1 MKTRVLAPL
10 LLALV
15 FAGCGGG
22 GGDSGAVDMAR
33 EQPLAANPTDAP
45 ALAAASQVT
54 LMYAL
59 DFVGTAATGY
69 GLNDAGDVVGKSY
82 TDTGCGPFCLPPEE
96 IVVWR
101 GGSRIVLPLVPG
113 FDRSYQFPLY
123 INNQGLI
130 GGEAGIIGSR
140 THAAVW
146 TPDASGYTAQDL
158 GVFPGTSSA
167 DVAGLDD
174 QGRMVGWSTLGGAIP
189 TVTVPFLWSQATG
202 MVDLK
207 AQGFPNERPAAMSP
221 GGKVVTWNYWY
232 QLGDPASVRPLP
244 VPPRGYVGA
253 GSNGSA
259 INDVGDQAHFLVSIN
274 SQNLVYPFRLS
285 NGGDWQMLSTFG
297 TGRLSSAGMG
307 SINAAQDVTFTVG
320 STGMVAAGPAGLGQA
335 LAPLLSPAYAG
346 VSIGGAGSMNASG
359 QILTQ
364 AMIGRSQRLMKMTPV
379 TACGAN
385 CLVSSALTMTGQFVQ
400 DPRFPGSCF
409 QGGTMYNLSS
419 ATVTI
424 TSETGAPLGGVLV
437 SGRFLDDYWTNR
449 PVTGSTNAVG
459 VVSWTH
465 KGLCGVGAIAF
476 LVDGATLAG
485 RSFDRAR
492 GILTNYV
499 IPGTTPPPT
508 NQAPVAVATAT
519 CVAGRTC
526 TLDGSASYDPD
537 GSIAAYRWATTSGTT
552 LARQAV
558 FTQTFAK
565 AGKTSA
571 VLQVTDNAG
580 LSASKKIT
588 FTVLR

>member
-1 MKTRVLAPL
+1 MKMRILAPL
-10 LLALV
+10 LLALG

-22 GGDSGAVDMAR
+22 DGGPGDLTR
-33 EQPLAANPTDAP
+33 EQPLAATAADAP
-45 ALAAASQVT
+45 ALAAASQVAA
-54 LMYAL
+54 MYAL

-69 GLNDAGDVVGKSY
+69 GLNDAGDVVGKAY
-82 TDTGCGPFCLPPEE
+82 ADTGCGPFCLPPEE

-101 GGSRIVLPLVPG
+101 AGKRIVLPLVPG
-113 FDRSYQFPLY
+113 FDRGYQFPLY

-130 GGEAGIIGSR
+130 GGEVGIIGSR

-146 TPDASGYTAQDL
+146 VPDASGYTAEDL

-189 TVTVPFLWSQATG
+189 TLTVPFVWSQATG
-202 MVDLK
+202 MLDLK
-207 AQGFPNERPAAMSP
+207 AQGFPNERPAAISP
-221 GGKVVTWNYWY
+221 GGKVVTWNTWY
-232 QLGDPASVRPLP
+232 QLGDPGSVKALPARPP
-244 VPPRGYVGA
+244 GFVGA

-259 INDVGDQAHFLVSIN
+259 INDAGDQAHFLVSIN
-274 SQNLVYPFRLS
+274 TQNLVYPFRLS
-285 NGGDWQMLSTFG
+285 NGGNWQMLSTFG
-297 TGRLSSAGMG
+297 TGHLSSYGMG
-307 SINAAQDVTFTVG
+307 SINAAQDVSFTVG

-335 LAPLLSPAYAG
+335 LAPLLSPAYPG
-346 VSIGGAGSMNASG
+346 VTIGGAGAMNASG
-359 QILTQ
+359 QILTR

-385 CLVSSALTMTGQFVQ
+385 CLVSSALAMTGQFVQ

-409 QGGTMYNLSS
+409 PGGTMYNLSS

-424 TSETGAPLGGVLV
+424 TSETGAPLAGVQV
-437 SGRFLDDYWTNR
+437 SGRFLDDYWTDR
-449 PVTGSTNAVG
+449 PVSGSTNAAG
-459 VVSWTH
+459 VVSWSH
-465 KGLCGVGAIAF
+465 KGPCGVGAIAF
-476 LVDGATLAG
+476 LVDDATLAG
-485 RSFDRAR
+485 RSLDRTR
-492 GILTNYV
+492 GVLTRYV
-499 IPGTTPPPT
+499 IPSSTTPPPA
-508 NQAPVAVATAT
+508 NQAPVPMPSVS

-537 GSIAAYRWATTSGTT
+537 GSIAAYRWATTGGTT
-552 LARQAV
+552 LSTQAV
-558 FTQTFAK
+558 FTRTFAK
-565 AGKTSA
+565 AGRNSA